1 MSPVNLYLSLSIY
14 HLILFLSLSLSFSL
28 IHSLT
33 PPLSLI
39 HSLDLY
45 PILTGRVGGG
55 QVCRPHFP
63 SPLHPWIS
71 DASKAM
77 VPHPVHHS
85 ASSAWASPFST
96 KQGVAA
102 VGPGM
107 GPHVGPGV
115 GGGGGGG
122 PHSGHHLFTFP
133 PTPPKDATPDI
144 VSNSNNNTSSNSL
157 SSTANN
163 NNSGSN
169 SHSHHQG
176 CNNSAAEP
184 FSLSQSDGL
193 ESKGYPSHMLSSWGS
208 SLSSSNCGS
217 SIINNGNKPREG
229 TVNGNTSSAF
239 ASSSVQSPN
248 PYTHHHHP
256 SSHHHHFV
264 PPPSSGGHSTT
275 SSSVDHFVGVNGVS
289 TYGFGSTHSAHSHS
303 SPFHNHSL
311 SKSVQSSNNGS
322 TSSGNKPRS
331 KARSSAGKRDTIRSP
346 S

>member
-1 MSPVNLYLSLSIY
+1 
-14 HLILFLSLSLSFSL
+14 
-28 IHSLT
+28 
-33 PPLSLI
+33 
-39 HSLDLY
+39 
-45 PILTGRVGGG
+45 
-55 QVCRPHFP
+55 
-63 SPLHPWIS
+63 
-71 DASKAM
+71 
-77 VPHPVHHS
+77 
-85 ASSAWASPFST
+85 
-96 KQGVAA
+96 
-102 VGPGM
+102 M
-107 GPHVGPGV
+107 GPHVGP
-115 GGGGGGG
+115 GGGGGG

-133 PTPPKDATPDI
+133 PTPPKDGTPDI

-169 SHSHHQG
+169 SHSHQG

-208 SLSSSNCGS
+208 SLSSSNCGSS

-264 PPPSSGGHSTT
+264 PPPSSGHSTT
-275 SSSVDHFVGVNGVS
+275 SSSLDHFVGVNGVS